1 MLLNRR
7 LRNLIILI
15 IIIVLCLVV
24 ITISFRGTGLIENI
38 RTKTVDFFVPAQEKI
53 FTFFSPVSRFFNLFT
68 DYINLRSKYLELEE
82 ENSNLRRENT
92 SNINIMVENDH
103 LRNLLGIELRKDFN
117 TIAAKVIGIYENKWQ
132 SEIILNAGK
141 RDGVLEGMGVISYKG
156 LVGIVIRAGD
166 RSCNVRLINDPQSSI
181 GVRILSSRKL
191 GIIEGNQDKK
201 IKLNYI
207 STEEQVYKGDI
218 IITSEFGQFFPPEL
232 LVGRVSQAVNM
243 PGSFY
248 KEIEIEPFVD
258 FSKIEYV
265 LIIKG

>member
-24 ITISFRGTGLIENI
+24 ITINYRGTGLIENI
-38 RTKTVDFFVPAQEKI
+38 RTKTVDFFSPVQEKI
-53 FTFFSPVSRFFNLFT
+53 FYFFNPVTSFFNLFT
-68 DYINLRSKYLELEE
+68 DYINLRPKYLELKE

-92 SNINIMVENDH
+92 ENINITVENDH
-103 LRNLLGIELRKDFN
+103 LRNLLGLELREELS
-117 TIAAKVIGIYENKWQ
+117 TITAKVIGIYENKWQ

-141 RDGVLEGMGVISYKG
+141 RDGVQEGMGVISDEG

-191 GIIEGNQDKK
+191 GIIEGDQDKN

-207 STEEQVYKGDI
+207 STEEHIYKGDI
-218 IITSEFGQFFPPEL
+218 IISSEFGQFFPPEL
-232 LVGRVSQAVNM
+232 LVGRVSSVVNI
-243 PGSFY
+243 PGSPY

-258 FSKIEYV
+258 FREIEYV
-265 LIIKG
+265 LIIK